1 MTVAKFVDRIKDF
14 ISGGYDDEYED
25 DFDDF
30 EEEEEI
36 EEYRPRARERKELP
50 VHESKST
57 IEYPQSTRASRRSQA
72 QPQVVE
78 TKSVSSQQVVIMKPA
93 CYDDA
98 QLICDNIKARRPV
111 VVNLEKV
118 EYPVAQKIMDFLIGA
133 CYALDGSLQRVSSN
147 IFIIAPANFDIESD
161 VRDESKN
168 SKSVILP
175 WVNQVK

>member
-1 MTVAKFVDRIKDF
+1 MNFTKKISDLIFGPEEDEEVDFAAETEAAPMETARSSAAKKSKIVSIAATTQMKVVVVSIERFDEAKEVVDHLRNK
-14 ISGGYDDEYED
+14 
-25 DFDDF
+25 
-30 EEEEEI
+30 
-36 EEYRPRARERKELP
+36 K
-50 VHESKST
+50 
-57 IEYPQSTRASRRSQA
+57 
-72 QPQVVE
+72 
-78 TKSVSSQQVVIMKPA
+78 
-93 CYDDA
+93 
-98 QLICDNIKARRPV
+98 PV

-161 VRDESKN
+161 VKDESKN